1 MMSMIDFPIERFN
14 RYLDSHIFKVYLQ
27 PTHDE
32 DYSIPTNVRVELT
45 GVKNYISVGENL
57 PHIQYTLYIL
67 PTNNESDSW
76 LRALGQVYGKELDI
90 NTSSGYYPELRW
102 IMNEKLSDFL
112 RYLGVEKKV
121 ICTKIVNELVDEEIE
136 TKKPTFESLVR
147 EWFVK
152 NPHKHTLKP
161 NQKERVIQKIINQN
175 G

>member
-1 MMSMIDFPIERFN
+1 MDTIDFPIERIN
-14 RYLDSHIFKVYLQ
+14 RFLSTHTFVVYLQ

-32 DYSIPTNVRVELT
+32 DYSIPTNVKVELT
-45 GVKNYISVGENL
+45 GVKDYISIGDKK

-67 PTNNESDSW
+67 PTNKESDSW
-76 LRALGQVYGKELDI
+76 LRALGQVYGKVLDI

-102 IMNEKLSDFL
+102 VMNEKLSDFL
-112 RYLGVEKKV
+112 MYLGVEKKV
-121 ICTKIVNELVDEEIE
+121 ICTKVVNELVDEEIE

-152 NPHKHTLKP
+152 NPHKHTLNP
-161 NQKERVIQKIINQN
+161 NQKEKVIQKIINQN